1 MHASSDR
8 STDVPQDRL
17 SIGAEQRLWT
27 PWRMRYVGGGASE
40 GGCIFCRRRDADDDV
55 ASLILHR
62 GRHAFMIMNLY
73 PYNTGHL
80 MLVPNEH
87 VAGPEDAIPD
97 ALAEMAEFLPPTLR
111 ALRRVLHCG
120 GFNIGINVGGIAGAG
135 VADHLH
141 EHVVP
146 RWEGDANFM
155 PIVASTMV
163 LPELIPIT
171 YAKLRAEIVREFE
184 GTTRVPCVVLCDHE
198 VFVLEDESPR
208 GGHLPIAGAGSEE
221 SLAEAALRRAR
232 EVTGND
238 AEIVG
243 WAGSTS
249 TEDGEVGL
257 TLKVA
262 GRNSAELAPV
272 MYGRWMPVAD
282 APLPPDD
289 RVIVAR
295 ALSRLAPVTAT
306 P

>member
-1 MHASSDR
+1 
-8 STDVPQDRL
+8 
-17 SIGAEQRLWT
+17 
-27 PWRMRYVGGGASE
+27 MRYVGGAAGE
-40 GGCIFCRRRDADDDV
+40 DGCIFCRRRDAGDDV

-62 GRHAFMIMNLY
+62 GRRAFTIMNLY

-87 VAGPEDAIPD
+87 VPGPEDVAPA

-111 ALRRVLHCG
+111 ALRRVLHCD

-184 GTTRVPCVVLCDHE
+184 GTTRVPCVVLRDHE
-198 VFVLEDESPR
+198 VFVLHDESPR
-208 GGHLPIAGAGSEE
+208 GGRLPIAEAGSEE

-232 EVTGND
+232 EVAGND

-262 GRNSAELAPV
+262 GRNRAAPEPELD
-272 MYGRWMPVAD
+272 GRWLQLAN
-282 APLPPDD
+282 APLTIEDGA
-289 RVIVAR
+289 IVAR
-295 ALSRLAPVTAT
+295 ALSRLTPVAAAP
-306 P
+306 